1 MRGKTNYYLVR
12 TSFKIN
18 FGAIH
23 SKYYLVFSRPTPSMS
38 SAVNTEFCRIYTMT
52 FRPVA
57 RKKRNGHKEA
67 MT

>member
-38 SAVNTEFCRIYTMT
+38 SAVNTEFCRIYSL
-52 FRPVA
+52 
-57 RKKRNGHKEA
+57 
-67 MT
+67 